1 MTQALIEVRSDTKSV
16 LKEMRRDFKEAWTT
30 GAAKEPVT
38 KIYFSSVAQ
47 VFGIFNL
54 KRWELIEQLQ
64 KIGPTSIRGLTR
76 ALGRDVRRVHDDVM
90 VLIDWGII
98 EKNDDGKVL
107 VPFDVIHIGVDIRAA
122 A

>member
-1 MTQALIEVRSDTKSV
+1 MRTGIPSDPLATFTFSTLTQMFTI
-16 LKEMRRDFKEAWTT
+16 
-30 GAAKEPVT
+30 
-38 KIYFSSVAQ
+38 FSM
-47 VFGIFNL
+47 

-64 KIGPTSIRGLTR
+64 KIGPSSIRGLTR

-90 VLIDWGII
+90 VLIEWGII
-98 EKNDDGKVL
+98 EKNEDGKVF

>member
-1 MTQALIEVRSDTKSV
+1 MTTDTNSV
-16 LKEMRRDFKEAWTT
+16 LKEMRKDFKDAWNT
-30 GAAKEPVT
+30 GVAKGPVT
-38 KIYFSSVAQ
+38 KITFSTLTQLFS
-47 VFGIFNL
+47 IFSA

-64 KIGPTSIRGLTR
+64 KIGPVSIRALTR

-90 VLIDWGII
+90 VLIEWGIV
-98 EKNDDGKVL
+98 EKNDDGKVF